1 MWNQGKL
8 NAFVRYCEEK
18 HMDENETKEMDL
30 GKSIEENQ
38 QAEFDIAKA
47 KLRAA
52 DTIVDIYSNPGV
64 RIAINSIKA
73 VVPVIG
79 DLIDE
84 SLCAVLEDNQ
94 TKKRNL
100 LLDIILSD
108 KQSITPDMVNDVEFI
123 MNFAKVIEAVNR
135 LARNEK
141 VIYFANL
148 IKNGYLVNSAFKI
161 SNDEF
166 EEYFNEIS
174 RLSFRELEYLVFFWK
189 YAENHGGRIAAH
201 TWKSFSEEFNEKY
214 NGQDPISVYRKL
226 IKTGLIYEIKKGT
239 YISKAA
245 EELHLD
251 NEGYG
256 IDAGFKK
263 FYEVVLD
270 SNRE

>member
-1 MWNQGKL
+1 
-8 NAFVRYCEEK
+8 
-18 HMDENETKEMDL
+18 MDENGTKKMDL
-30 GKSIEENQ
+30 GKGIEESQ

-47 KLRAA
+47 QLRAA
-52 DTIVDIYSNPGV
+52 DTIVDNYSNPSV
-64 RIAINSIKA
+64 RTVINAIKA
-73 VVPVIG
+73 GLPIIG

-84 SLCAVLEDNQ
+84 SLCAAFEDNQ
-94 TKKRNL
+94 KKKRNL

-123 MNFAKVIEAVNR
+123 MNFAKVMEAVNR

-141 VIYFANL
+141 VIYFGNL
-148 IKNGYLVNSAFKI
+148 IKNGYLVNSASKI

-174 RLSFRELEYLVFFWK
+174 SLSFRELEYLAFFWR
-189 YAENHGGRIAAH
+189 YAVNHGGKIAAH
-201 TWKSFSEEFNEKY
+201 NWKSFSEELNEKY
-214 NGQDPISVYRKL
+214 NGQDPRSVYRKL
-226 IKTGLIYEIKKGT
+226 IKTGLIYEIKMST

-256 IDAGFKK
+256 IDAGFRR

-270 SNRE
+270 SDQVICP